1 VAATTGA
8 LALATPATSPGQPAP
23 DVVASQVTVAGVAS
37 ATPGTRVE
45 TLASGLAIPW
55 DVAPLPGGA
64 LILTERAGT
73 TRHRDAGGTLR
84 TVGTDQRD
92 LFVGSE
98 SGLMGITADPAFDS
112 NRTYYTCQAYRGT
125 GTSPIDIRV
134 LRWQLAADAASAT
147 RQGTVVTGL
156 PITSGRHGGCRL
168 RFTPDGKLHIGTG
181 DAATGTNPQDLDSL
195 GGKTL
200 RVDAA
205 TGTAP
210 ADNPFAGSGGARA
223 LVWTFGH
230 RNVQG
235 LALRPGTSQLWSA
248 EHGPDRDDEVNLLVK
263 GANYGWNPVPG
274 YNENVPMTDPGLV
287 PTPLPARW
295 SSGSPTV
302 ATSGASFLSGSR
314 WGRWEGALAV
324 AELKNQG
331 VRVLSLTPDGR
342 VRGNEQLPELDDAY
356 GRIRTVQAAGNN
368 AAYVTTSNGSGDQL
382 LRVTATATQP
392 AYTPGL
398 DVSPVGISVVNRGG
412 VLTAYVR
419 GGDHR
424 IWYAT
429 QSAAGAAW
437 SAFRRI
443 PGPAVASAP
452 AAVSWGGSRVD
463 LFARGLGGQLL
474 HAYST
479 GGAYSGWQDL
489 GGQLTSAPTATSLA
503 SNRIDVVAR
512 SGSSDSLVR
521 RRWNG
526 STWGTF
532 SALGGLATSA
542 PSAVADRGSGRI
554 GVYGRGR
561 AGELCSMVLTATAVA
576 SPWAC
581 GSGRET
587 WSAPAA
593 TSVAPTVLVTRNSD
607 LTPVVSV
614 GGLTTAV
621 GGEITSAMAVARR
634 SATSYTVLGRAA
646 DGAMWSFD
654 GRAGRYTWTR
664 AGGNLF

>member
-1 VAATTGA
+1 MATAVGA
-8 LALATPATSPGQPAP
+8 LLCVAPCTSSAQPA
-23 DVVASQVTVAGVAS
+23 AGAAVTVAA
-37 ATPGTRVE
+37 AAAPGTQVE

-55 DVAPLPGGA
+55 DVAPLPGGE
-64 LILTERAGT
+64 LLLTERGGN
-73 TRHRDAGGTLR
+73 TRHRDTTGTLR
-84 TVGTDQRD
+84 TVTTDQGD

-98 SGLMGITADPAFDS
+98 SGLMGITADPSFAS
-112 NRTYYTCQAYRGT
+112 NRTYYTCQAYRGG
-125 GTSPIDIRV
+125 GTTPIDIRV
-134 LRWQLAADAASAT
+134 LRWRLAADASSAT

-168 RFTPDGKLHIGTG
+168 RFAPDGMLHIGTG
-181 DAATGTNPQDLDSL
+181 DAATGTNPQNLDSL

-205 TGTAP
+205 TGAPP
-210 ADNPFAGSGGARA
+210 ADNPFADRGGARA

-235 LALRPGTSQLWSA
+235 LALRPGTAQMWSA
-248 EHGPDRDDEVNLLVK
+248 EHGPSRDDEVNLLVK

-274 YNENVPMTDPGLV
+274 YNENVPMTDPSLK

-302 ATSGASFLSGSR
+302 ATSGATFLTGSR

-331 VRVLSLTPDGR
+331 VRVLMLTPDGR
-342 VRGNEQLPELDDAY
+342 VRGTEQVPALDDVY
-356 GRIRTVQAAGNN
+356 GRIRTVQSAGANT
-368 AAYVTTSNGSGDQL
+368 AYVTTSNGSDDRL

-392 AYTPGL
+392 AYAQGM

-424 IWYAT
+424 IWYST
-429 QSAAGAAW
+429 QSTAGAAW
-437 SAFRRI
+437 STFRRI
-443 PGPAVASAP
+443 PGPAVTSAP

-463 LFARGLGGQLL
+463 LFARGSAGQLL
-474 HAYST
+474 HAYTT
-479 GGAYSGWQDL
+479 GSSYSGWQNL
-489 GGQLTSAPTATSLA
+489 GGQLTSAPAATSLA

-512 SGSSDSLVR
+512 SGSSDALVR

-526 STWGTF
+526 TTWGTF
-532 SALGGLATSA
+532 GTLGGLATSA
-542 PSAVADRGSGRI
+542 PSVVADRGAGRV

-576 SPWAC
+576 SPWTC

-587 WSAPAA
+587 WSAPAVN
-593 TSVAPTVLVTRNSD
+593 SFAPTVLVTRNSD
-607 LTPVVSV
+607 LTPVVSLR
-614 GGLTTAV
+614 GLTTAV
-621 GGEITSAMAVARR
+621 GGEITSAMAVAKR
-634 SATSYTVLGRAA
+634 SSTSYVVLGRAA

-654 GRAGRYTWTR
+654 GRAGHYVWTR